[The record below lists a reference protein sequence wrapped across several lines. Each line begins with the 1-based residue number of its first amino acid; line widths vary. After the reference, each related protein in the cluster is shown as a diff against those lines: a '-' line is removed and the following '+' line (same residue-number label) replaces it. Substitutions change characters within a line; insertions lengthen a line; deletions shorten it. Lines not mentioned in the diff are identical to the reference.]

1 MKRLAIAILA
11 VGISGCASIVNDKN
25 QVVHINA
32 SNGQVLN
39 GSVQEITQK
48 KTKEGKKIKKENIY
62 TPVSKLD
69 GSDVMLARSGTQ
81 KVVIVDNPECEK
93 ETPIKNS
100 VDGMFFGNI
109 VIGGLAG
116 STTDA
121 ATGKMWKYQENVV
134 VQCK

>member
-1 MKRLAIAILA
+1 MKKLAFAL
-11 VGISGCASIVNDKN
+11 VVTLSGCASVVNDKN
-25 QVVHINA
+25 QVIHINA
-32 SNGQVLN
+32 SNGQTLN
-39 GSVQEITQK
+39 GSVQEITVK
-48 KTKEGKKIKKENIY
+48 KTKEGKKVKKEKTY
-62 TPVSKLD
+62 TPVSKLN
-69 GSDVMLARSGTQ
+69 GSDVMLARSGSQ

-109 VIGGLAG
+109 LIGGLLG

-121 ATGKMWKYQENVV
+121 TTGKMWKYEENVV

>member
-1 MKRLAIAILA
+1 MKRLAFALLVIGL
-11 VGISGCASIVNDKN
+11 SGCASIVNDKN

-32 SNGQVLN
+32 SNGQELN
-39 GSVQEITQK
+39 GSVQEITEK
-48 KTKEGKKIKKENIY
+48 RVKEGKKVKKEQTY
-62 TPVSKLD
+62 TPVSKLN
-69 GSDVMLARSGTQ
+69 GSDVMLARSGTK
-81 KVVIVDNPECEK
+81 KVVVVDNPECEK

-100 VDGMFFGNI
+100 IDGMFFGNI
-109 VIGGLAG
+109 IIGGLVG